1 MPRHA
6 SDNTESITIKMPEA
20 WLKRAQKLADE
31 SNKRAMIGKLT
42 RTDVLRAALSLGLG
56 ELEKLEKQVMPLA
69 TAMGREPA
77 QPSKRSKRHPDCEV
91 ARSPWGAKK

>member
-6 SDNTESITIKMPEA
+6 SDNTNPITIKMPDA

-42 RTDVLRAALSLGLG
+42 RTDVLRAALSLGLL
-56 ELEKLEKQVMPLA
+56 ELEKLEKQVAPIHVAL
-69 TAMGREPA
+69 GR
-77 QPSKRSKRHPDCEV
+77 QPVERPRGSKK
-91 ARSPWGAKK
+91 

>member
-31 SNKRAMIGKLT
+31 SNKRSMIGKLT
-42 RTDVLRAALSLGLG
+42 RTDVLRASLSLGLQR
-56 ELEKLEKQVMPLA
+56 LEDLEKQLEPLVPFMNRLP
-69 TAMGREPA
+69 TETRGRG
-77 QPSKRSKRHPDCEV
+77 SKK
-91 ARSPWGAKK
+91 

>member
-6 SDNTESITIKMPEA
+6 SENTESITIKMPET
-20 WLKRAQKLADE
+20 WLKRAQKLADD

-56 ELEKLEKQVMPLA
+56 ELEKLEKQVGPIHNAL
-69 TAMGREPA
+69 GR
-77 QPSKRSKRHPDCEV
+77 QPVERSK
-91 ARSPWGAKK
+91 K